1 MISHP
6 AGTLKIIKSV
16 ELSSISTFSQYAE
29 SASKYHPP
37 GSLLEHF
44 SKPLGLENMPWTC
57 SKTLLKSCP
66 SKSAPHASKG
76 SKNLKSG
83 PQRGTQNHSKID
95 FARFGFPGVTLSATL
110 VSHLVPG
117 GPKLYQNV
125 TKKVPKWYR
134 YC

>member
-1 MISHP
+1 MIFHP

-44 SKPLGLENMPWTC
+44 SRPLGLENMPWTC

-76 SKNLKSG
+76 SKSLKSG
-83 PQRGTQNHSKID
+83 PQSGTQNHSKID

-110 VSHLVPG
+110 VSHRGPG
-117 GPKLYQNV
+117 DLKMYQNV
-125 TKKVPKWYR
+125 NKKVTK
-134 YC
+134 YCRDC